1 MPDSRSAWT
10 AADEKDYRFEYLLP
24 SGHTIELPFDIWQ
37 CQAQASRRVV
47 KREQEQSCI
56 RA

>member
-37 CQAQASRRVV
+37 CQAEASRRVV